1 MATHNRYNYRMAR
14 KRIGEQRWSEE
25 VQSKKTLDLYVAVK
39 KHLKEEKYVNDP
51 SDWRGAR
58 LNFRFRTRTAGLR
71 AEVRGWKNKEEDTRC
86 VMCFEGDDESVEH
99 VLLRCTAYRGER
111 KQLWDLMEAECRR
124 MGMAERREG
133 EKCY

>member
-51 SDWRGAR
+51 VDKRGAR
-58 LNFRFRTRTAGLR
+58 LKFRLTRTAGLR
-71 AEVRGWKNKEEDTRC
+71 AEMEEQRRGYTVCD
-86 VMCFEGDDESVEH
+86 
-99 VLLRCTAYRGER
+99 VLRG
-111 KQLWDLMEAECRR
+111 
-124 MGMAERREG
+124 
-133 EKCY
+133 